1 MRKRRVKVVRPP
13 SMRSID
19 SAKFYQLSP
28 RYRYII
34 QLRLGLEGER
44 KHTFEEIA
52 MKIGVKRQRAWE
64 LYRRAL
70 KRVKR

>member
-1 MRKRRVKVVRPP
+1 MGKRKVVRPP
-13 SMRSID
+13 SAKRID
-19 SAKFYQLSP
+19 KVKFYQLSP

-34 QLRLGLEGER
+34 QLRLGLDGER

-70 KRVKR
+70 KRIRR